1 MTGISVD
8 SLIEYYPYLYHMAEP
23 DSWES
28 IEDKGLL
35 STSAL
40 LDLFEIN
47 GKRRFAIESCHR
59 PDSVVIEHPRHGR
72 AVIRGSETDAR
83 EFAAEMP

>member
-1 MTGISVD
+1 VTGISVD
-8 SLIEYYPYLYHMAEP
+8 SLIEYYPYVYHMAKA

-28 IEDKGLL
+28 IEGKGLL

-47 GKRRFAIESCHR
+47 GERRFAIESCHR
-59 PDSVVIEHPRHGR
+59 PDSVVTEQWMR
-72 AVIRGSETDAR
+72 ARLRGPD
-83 EFAAEMP
+83 